1 MAKKNHMGVDEQL
14 YNAILEV
21 LKRNYSSSLTAAK
34 VEKACGEALT
44 AGLRVAASMAEA
56 IGIPNVEMLCQARN
70 QIEANIES
78 LKEGISKEKNF
89 DMLVYDLRSCIDS
102 SWTGMVSKGEK
113 AKDIVQRAAA
123 KWFAHYVAMNYGQG
137 EEQQLTGICNE
148 LKHEAIEEFVKLDV
162 DIQSMGDA
170 LLKE

>member
-1 MAKKNHMGVDEQL
+1 MAKENHMGVDEQL
-14 YNAILEV
+14 NNAILEV

-78 LKEGISKEKNF
+78 LKQDQTKKENF
-89 DMLVYDLRSCIDS
+89 SMLVYDLRSCIDS
-102 SWTGMVSKGEK
+102 SLDRNGVQGEK

-162 DIQSMGDA
+162 DMQSMGDA
-170 LLKE
+170 LLEE

>member
-1 MAKKNHMGVDEQL
+1 MSKTHNKHKNTYNYGKKNHMGVDEQL

-78 LKEGISKEKNF
+78 LKEEISKENDYCKQF
-89 DMLVYDLRSCIDS
+89 SPPLRSVDYYS
-102 SWTGMVSKGEK
+102 S
-113 AKDIVQRAAA
+113 ALC
-123 KWFAHYVAMNYGQG
+123 YVPLPLVAPMGSIYASFVIF
-137 EEQQLTGICNE
+137 ESLTR
-148 LKHEAIEEFVKLDV
+148 
-162 DIQSMGDA
+162 M
-170 LLKE
+170 